1 MSLKQTN
8 GVFNMTTMDRAYFK
22 KKDTGKEIELLTKCC
37 NTSVD
42 DNSLNKN
49 KPDDWLLI
57 EEYCRR
63 QLDEYPSTETIT
75 PICCKGC
82 GKLLKYT
89 STVNDKAYYGKGD

>member
-1 MSLKQTN
+1 MNLKQTN

-57 EEYCRR
+57 EEYCRK
-63 QLDEYPSTETIT
+63 QLDDYPSTETIT
-75 PICCKGC
+75 PICCEEC
-82 GKLLKYT
+82 GKLMEYI
-89 STVNDKAYYGKGD
+89 STVNDKAYHGKGD